1 MDTLVKREVKEAAR
15 ENLKSI
21 MTEAVDKIINTEKM
35 KRTFADVVKNSENI
49 IGQET
54 KNLFEQSLS

>member
-21 MTEAVDKIINTEKM
+21 MTEAVDKIVNTEKM